1 MRDGAPL
8 AQGAAPLLVAL
19 AAVVAGLGAAPAGA
33 QSGPPGCVGETDAA
47 EVPQRP
53 GPPVRFGINARAV
66 TGQIGPTP
74 APAVAEDPAR
84 HLAKLGELRRPGA
97 PFPLR
102 LTRFFWR
109 DGEAAFQEFQA
120 LTQRYTSQGYPVE
133 LQIRY
138 QPSEAQEGD
147 IAAWAEHVREVV
159 RRFGGNSLVV
169 GLQITNE
176 VNINFSPDSSDGGY
190 EGAREALVQGVIA
203 AKDEAV
209 RHGYGQLRIGFNW
222 AYRTDP
228 ANETSFWQA
237 LRDRGG
243 LRFAQSLDFIGLDVY
258 PGTIFPP
265 AESDIDGYRD
275 AMVNAMST
283 IRCYASIPAI
293 PESVPIE
300 IGENGWPT
308 FAGRSYDDQ
317 AQILRAMVQ
326 AVHDFRGTYNVRDY
340 RWFNLRDSQSGH
352 PGVFQNA
359 GLLEDDYGEKPAFAA
374 YRELVA
380 RYTARGE
387 PGGQGTGD
395 RPARGGQA
403 RLSLRLRYRAG
414 RTRSNRRCARGP
426 VRARVVG
433 RDRRKALRAGFWR
446 DGRRMARDV
455 RPPLGRVLD
464 RGRRGRRATRHR
476 AVVRVRTA
484 DGRLIRLK
492 RRYLVCGRSP
502 ATRHISGAGR
512 T

>member
-1 MRDGAPL
+1 MGR
-8 AQGAAPLLVAL
+8 AAPIIAGLFAAAAL
-19 AAVVAGLGAAPAGA
+19 APAAAQA

-47 EVPQRP
+47 QVEQRP
-53 GPPVRFGINARAV
+53 GPLVRFGINARAV

-74 APAVAEDPAR
+74 APAVPEDPAR

-109 DGEAAFQEFQA
+109 DGEAAFQEFRA
-120 LTQRYTSQGYPVE
+120 LTEHYTSRGYPVE
-133 LQIRY
+133 LQVRY
-138 QPSEAQEGD
+138 QPSESLEGD
-147 IAAWAEHVREVV
+147 MAAWTNHVREVV
-159 RRFGGNSLVV
+159 RRFGSNPLVV

-176 VNINFSPDSSDGGY
+176 VNITFSPDSSDGGY
-190 EGAREALVQGVIA
+190 EGARDALVQGVIA
-203 AKDEAV
+203 AKEEA
-209 RHGYGQLRIGFNW
+209 RRSGYGQLRIGFNW

-243 LRFAQSLDFIGLDVY
+243 PAFVESLDFIGLDVY

-283 IRCYASIPAI
+283 IRCYATIPGI
-293 PESVPIE
+293 PDSVPIE

-308 FAGRSYDDQ
+308 FAGRSYDEQ
-317 AQILRAMVQ
+317 ARILRTMVQ

-340 RWFNLRDSQSGH
+340 RWFNLRDSKTGD

-359 GLLEDDYGEKPAFAA
+359 GLLEDDYDEKPAFAA

-380 RYTARGE
+380 RYAARE
-387 PGGQGTGD
+387 APG
-395 RPARGGQA
+395 RRGGSDGPVGGGRP

-426 VRARVVG
+426 LRGRVVG
-433 RDRRKALRAGFWR
+433 RDRRNAIRAGFWR
-446 DGRRMARDV
+446 DRRRVARDV
-455 RPPLGRVLD
+455 HPPLGRILD
-464 RGRRGRRATRHR
+464 RGRRGRHATRHR
-476 AVVRVRTA
+476 AAVRVRMA

-492 RRYLVCGRSP
+492 RRYLVCGRLP
-502 ATRHISGAGR
+502 ATRPVNGAGR